1 MRKLVLIIALLFMPV
16 FAFANL
22 LNNSGQQV
30 YSGSLEARHTL
41 IGSPVYIQIF
51 KEERT
56 LELWVKMGEKYQLLT
71 SYNICN
77 YSGGLGP
84 KRREGDYKSPEGFY
98 SVTRSQL
105 KPDSRFYKAINIGFP
120 NEYDRAHG
128 YQGKY
133 LMIHGACVSVGCY
146 AMTDSAIDEIFQFVT
161 GALLFG
167 QPAVQVSIYPF
178 RMSDANM
185 ERHKYSVYN
194 DFWKQLK
201 PGYDFF
207 LTHHQP
213 PKISISDGSY
223 VVNGSVRTG
232 IPSTQLASNYPLTKT
247 K

>member
-1 MRKLVLIIALLFMPV
+1 MRKIVLIIAMLSMPFYSFASLLP
-16 FAFANL
+16 
-22 LNNSGQQV
+22 NSTAASFGTK
-30 YSGSLEARHTL
+30 EARQKL
-41 IGSPVYIQIF
+41 MGSPVYIQIF

-56 LELWVKMGEKYQLLT
+56 LELWVKMGEQYQLLN

-84 KRREGDYKSPEGFY
+84 KRREGDFKSPEGFY
-98 SVTRSQL
+98 TVDRSQL

-128 YQGKY
+128 YNGKY

-146 AMTDSAIDEIFQFVT
+146 AMTDSGIDEIFQFVT

-167 QPAVQVSIYPF
+167 QPNVQVSIYPF
-178 RMSDANM
+178 RMTDANM
-185 ERHKYSVYN
+185 TRHKYSTYI

-201 PGYDFF
+201 PGYDYF

-213 PKISISDGSY
+213 PGVTIESGSY
-223 VVNGSVRTG
+223 VINT
-232 IPSTQLASNYPLTKT
+232 PAATQTNQTQLASNYKLPQTK
-247 K
+247 